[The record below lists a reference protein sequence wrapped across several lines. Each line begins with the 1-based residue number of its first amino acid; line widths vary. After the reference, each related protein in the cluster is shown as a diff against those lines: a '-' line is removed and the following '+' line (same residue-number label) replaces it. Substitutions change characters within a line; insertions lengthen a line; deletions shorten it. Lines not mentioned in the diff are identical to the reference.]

1 MHTPWFLI
9 VSLLMFSASNRH
21 PDLTVTLC
29 ARSLRLFRLPL
40 VTLPNSIPI
49 CSLCCHPSTLFLSHS
64 SVVHSWKVLAI
75 HRRPT
80 ELDFKAVS
88 LLLLAGDVAL
98 NPGPT
103 TPLHDYTT
111 SRLHHF
117 TTTPLHDYTT
127 SRLNHF
133 TTTPLTDYTTS
144 RLHHFTTTPLHD
156 YTTSRLNHFTTT
168 PLHDYTTS
176 RLNHFTTTPLTD
188 YTTSRLHHFTT
199 TPLHDYTTSRL
210 ENWLN

>member
-1 MHTPWFLI
+1 MHTLWFLI

-21 PDLTVTLC
+21 PDLTCTLC
-29 ARSLRLFRLPL
+29 AGSLRLSRPPL
-40 VTLPNSIPI
+40 VTLPDSIPI
-49 CSLCCHPSTLFLSHS
+49 WSSLLPSFNSLPVAFICCSR
-64 SVVHSWKVLAI
+64 KVLTI

-80 ELDFKAVS
+80 ELDFKAIS

-127 SRLNHF
+127 SRL
-133 TTTPLTDYTTS
+133 
-144 RLHHFTTTPLHD
+144 
-156 YTTSRLNHFTTT
+156 
-168 PLHDYTTS
+168 
-176 RLNHFTTTPLTD
+176 
-188 YTTSRLHHFTT
+188 HHFTT

-210 ENWLN
+210 ENRLN